1 MASAGG
7 EHEGRF
13 LQGIAGD
20 FGALVA
26 GGDEEGD
33 DWDAAGGSC
42 EVEGGV

>member
-7 EHEGRF
+7 EHERCF
-13 LQGIAGD
+13 LQGIAGN

-33 DWDAAGGSC
+33 DGHTAGGGR
-42 EVEGGV
+42 EME